1 MVEPDIPVKA
11 RVILEQAQLL
21 SVKLECEEVLQVA
34 IRVVVLRQHIMEV
47 VVVVLLAVTVIP
59 LMVGIVKELETLHKA
74 TLF

>member
-1 MVEPDIPVKA
+1 MVEPDIPVKD

-59 LMVGIVKELETLHKA
+59 LMVGIVTELETLHKA